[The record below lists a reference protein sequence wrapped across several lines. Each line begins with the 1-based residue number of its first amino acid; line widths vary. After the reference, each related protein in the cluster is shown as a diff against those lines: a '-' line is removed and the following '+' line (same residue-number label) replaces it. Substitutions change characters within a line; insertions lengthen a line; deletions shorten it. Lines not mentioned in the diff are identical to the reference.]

1 MPKATDVCA
10 EGGAGGVAEGA
21 NETMDIHESDINAC
35 FDKRPSWYLLLAS
48 ILKPRTTLAHDVVEK
63 ARFLYQ
69 GKNLSIDELSL
80 TKNIYNNESA
90 DAALEAAYTA
100 LEEVNDCTSEHIDAA
115 MAELPEKL
123 GATKRKFFAAIRV
136 AECGN
141 QVSPPLGESMELLGR
156 ELSLFRLKNALGLL
170 EAHNS

>member
-1 MPKATDVCA
+1 MPKATDACA
-10 EGGAGGVAEGA
+10 EGNAGDMAEGA
-21 NETMDIHESDINAC
+21 GKTMDIHESDVSAC

-69 GKNLSIDELSL
+69 GKNLCIDEPSL

-90 DAALEAAYTA
+90 GASLKAAYAA
-100 LEEVNDCTSEHIDAA
+100 LEEVSDWTSEHIDAA

-156 ELSLFRLKNALGLL
+156 ELALFRLENALKLL
-170 EAHNS
+170 EAHNN